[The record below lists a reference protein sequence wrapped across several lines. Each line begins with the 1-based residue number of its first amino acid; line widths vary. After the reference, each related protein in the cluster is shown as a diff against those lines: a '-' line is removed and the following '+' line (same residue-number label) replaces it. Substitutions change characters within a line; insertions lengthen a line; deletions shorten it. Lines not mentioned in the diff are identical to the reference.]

1 MYKMPKK
8 TFHISKKDGR
18 VKLCNIFYV
27 EARNVLV
34 PVVLLEIKFFYFSC
48 RKLLNHFIRLIQLF
62 IAYLLVV
69 EKLS

>member
-8 TFHISKKDGR
+8 IFHISKKDGR

-34 PVVLLEIKFFYFSC
+34 PFVLLEIKFFYFSC
-48 RKLLNHFIRLIQLF
+48 PKLLNHFIKLIQLF

>member
-27 EARNVLV
+27 ETRNVLV

-48 RKLLNHFIRLIQLF
+48 RKLLNHFIKLIQLF

>member
-1 MYKMPKK
+1 MYKMPKE

-18 VKLCNIFYV
+18 VKLSNIFSV

-48 RKLLNHFIRLIQLF
+48 PKLLNHFIKLIHNCL
-62 IAYLLVV
+62 LLVCWW
-69 EKLS
+69 